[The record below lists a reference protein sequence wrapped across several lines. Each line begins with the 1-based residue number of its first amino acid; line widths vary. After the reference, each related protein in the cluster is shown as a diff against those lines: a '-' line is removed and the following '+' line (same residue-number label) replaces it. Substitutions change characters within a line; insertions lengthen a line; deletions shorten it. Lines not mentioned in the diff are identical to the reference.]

1 MAGSRPFW
9 QRPASKRRMAFQMGE
24 SSKSCKGGR
33 GFVLA
38 VLFLMI
44 PLACPAHT
52 PPDMD
57 PKQWEKLT
65 REAEQMREE
74 HRRLAVRVNELAGKI
89 RSEADARDFVDETAK
104 LFLSGLP
111 YWFSRSERK
120 RVAKAEFL
128 SISEGRYISEERIA
142 TVFNRL
148 MDDIAAGP
156 ELRITESE
164 VHTMRAAQ
172 ILTTRTMWQHPGMQ
186 NIWQAPNVHSV
197 TPQGGVAPGCR
208 AVESLKLLY
217 VLLELPSNLGY
228 AREIIKKDVDLDIEL
243 QKAPQKLTPGAPAK
257 MEGRLETHGRDPLEA
272 ALDEARMAYVRRYG
286 VRAFEDRLKEMF
298 DRIID

>member
-1 MAGSRPFW
+1 
-9 QRPASKRRMAFQMGE
+9 MGE
-24 SSKSCKGGR
+24 PAESSRSPR
-33 GFVLA
+33 GLVLA
-38 VLFLMI
+38 LMVLLV
-44 PLACPAHT
+44 PLAWTGQT
-52 PPDMD
+52 PPAMD
-57 PKQWEKLT
+57 SERWEKLT
-65 REAEQMREE
+65 REAEQTREE
-74 HRRLAVRVNELAGKI
+74 HRRSAVRVNELAGKI

-120 RVAKAEFL
+120 RVARAEFL
-128 SISEGRYISEERIA
+128 SVSKGRYISEERIA
-142 TVFNRL
+142 SVFNRL
-148 MDDIAAGP
+148 MDDIDAGP
-156 ELRITESE
+156 ELRVTASE

-186 NIWQAPNVHSV
+186 NIWQTPNVHSV

-228 AREIIKKDVDLDIEL
+228 AREIIKKGEDLGIEL

-272 ALDEARMAYVRRYG
+272 ALDEARMTYVRRYG